1 MSLGDRLEESAAALK
16 AKGGKVSVVPTDV
29 TRKAEVDAL
38 AQAALDNH
46 GRLDIWANVA
56 AILRHNLVLDTSEEE
71 LDAVLAVNLKGVYF
85 GCQAAGRAM
94 VAGGGGSIINIA
106 SQGHGSSGAEHLGL
120 RLDQGGGRHADPD
133 RGRRARTDGCS
144 GQRGGARLHPNTH
157 DRLPLEQSGWDGRP
171 ATPA

>member
-1 MSLGDRLEESAAALK
+1 MDDEILRAFDLTGRVAVVTGAGGGIGRQAALTFAGAGADVVLADVLGDRLEESAAALK
-16 AKGGKVSVVPTDV
+16 AKGGKVSVLPTDV

-56 AILRHNLVLDTSEEE
+56 AILRHNLILDTSEEE

-106 SQGHGSSGAEHLGL
+106 SQGM
-120 RLDQGGGRHADPD
+120 D
-133 RGRRARTDGCS
+133 
-144 GQRGGARLHPNTH
+144 HPAPNISVYA
-157 DRLPLEQSGWDGRP
+157 L
-171 ATPA
+171 